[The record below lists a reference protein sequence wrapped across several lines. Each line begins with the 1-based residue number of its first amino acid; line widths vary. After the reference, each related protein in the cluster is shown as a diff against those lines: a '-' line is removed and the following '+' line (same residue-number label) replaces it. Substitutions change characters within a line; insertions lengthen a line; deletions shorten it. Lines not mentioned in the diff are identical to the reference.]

1 MQSKSK
7 SFFKASIPIGLMIV
21 GAVSGMLVLTDTNK
35 AIVENSIVRNMKSDA
50 SWHLIPLATEGN
62 PGAGAGGILEVFFI
76 NYTAGTIPDRN
87 SSATLESWSDS
98 IGWNGWNNSDNFR
111 QKCNISK
118 FYIVVRVRG
127 NATQCNRTTFWQDTD
142 LRVRWTCAD
151 LSIGADTVMERVVTQ
166 NGTGS
171 YLWVNFYD
179 DNGNAGF
186 NLDKS
191 NTWPDNPV
199 NITSI
204 KFEAY
209 Y

>member
-1 MQSKSK
+1 MTPKNLGILKGSILFSAFVVSFVCAVVVTSNMQT
-7 SFFKASIPIGLMIV
+7 
-21 GAVSGMLVLTDTNK
+21 AVIQPKETYQK
-35 AIVENSIVRNMKSDA
+35 
-50 SWHLIPLATEGN
+50 SWHLEAVAGEGN
-62 PGAGAGGILEVFFI
+62 PGAGAGGILEIFFI
-76 NYTAGTIPDRN
+76 NYTAGKTPTSN
-87 SSATLESWSDS
+87 SSTVLESYSKN
-98 IGWNGWNNSDNFR
+98 IGWQGWNNTDNFR
-111 QKCNISK
+111 QRVNLST

-142 LRVRWTCAD
+142 LRVLWTCAD
-151 LSIGADTVMERVVTQ
+151 LGIGADTVMERVVTQ

-179 DNGNAGF
+179 DNSNAGF
-186 NLDKS
+186 HLDKS